1 MNYKNKKIPVKD
13 YLSIQKRF
21 RHLSE
26 IEIEHIQESVDESW
40 EAFLEH
46 NNKKI
51 LI

>member
-13 YLSIQKRF
+13 YLNIQKRF
-21 RHLSE
+21 KHLSD
-26 IEIEHIQESVDESW
+26 IEIEHIQKRTDTSW
-40 EAFLEH
+40 EELLEH